1 MIKDLTLQVELI
13 ETHKNQIIHVN
24 ILLLDG
30 VKYLNIFLHWE
41 QMVYLYHL
49 YIYKWYKYINGIEIE
64 VGPYLLYIY
73 IYIYELAYT

>member
-1 MIKDLTLQVELI
+1 MIKDLTLRVEST
-13 ETHKNQIIHVN
+13 ETHKNQITHVN

-30 VKYLNIFLHWE
+30 AKYLNIFLHWE
-41 QMVYLYHL
+41 QMVYFWKNIGEKILV
-49 YIYKWYKYINGIEIE
+49 EIE